1 MFAGL
6 YILFFIAAGLVLAKA
21 GTWTVKSLLRIA
33 DFLNWK
39 KIIVASL
46 LMGFVS
52 SMPELFVGI
61 TAALSEKP
69 ELSFGNVIGSNI
81 ILLTLIIGVAVLFG
95 GRIKVKGKAIQRSL
109 SFACLYAFLP
119 LLLMLDGEASRADGA
134 ILIIA
139 LVFYF
144 RELMSSQRRFRKTF
158 LDEREGESEKPI
170 REFKLFFKDLG
181 IFLSSFGF
189 MVFSAWALVFS
200 AGRITQQFNL
210 PLVLLGI
217 LGIAL
222 GTSLPELSFGIRSVI
237 MKQKEMVLGNIFGSI
252 VANSTLVLGITCLIS
267 PFRTYHFFPSYLSG
281 FIFTGVAVLAFLFF
295 SKTSKEIT
303 KKEAKAL
310 LFFYVLFLIVQFWVK

>member
-1 MFAGL
+1 MFVGL
-6 YILFFIAAGLVLAKA
+6 HILFFILAGLALAKA
-21 GTWTVKSLLRIA
+21 GAWTVKSLVHIA

-39 KIIVASL
+39 KVIVASL

-52 SMPELFVGI
+52 SMPELFVGV
-61 TAALSEKP
+61 TAALSGKS

-81 ILLTLIIGVAVLFG
+81 VLLTLVIGAAVLFG
-95 GRIKVKGKAIQRSL
+95 GRIKLRGKVIQRSL

-119 LLLMLDGEASRADGA
+119 LLLMLDGEASRADGV

-144 RELMSSQRRFRKTF
+144 RELMSRQRRFRKTF
-158 LDEREGESEKPI
+158 LDEEEEESEKPV
-170 REFKLFFKDLG
+170 REFKSFFKDLG
-181 IFLSSFGF
+181 VFIFAFGLMLCSSWAI
-189 MVFSAWALVFS
+189 VFF

-210 PLVLLGI
+210 PLVLIGI

-222 GTSLPELSFGIRSVI
+222 ATSLPELSFGIRSVI

-267 PFRTYHFFPSYLSG
+267 PFRIYHSFPLYLSG
-281 FIFTGVAVLAFLFF
+281 FIFSGVAVLAFFFF
-295 SKTSKEIT
+295 SKTGKEIT
-303 KKEAKAL
+303 KKEAVVL
-310 LFFYVLFLIVQFWVK
+310 LFLYVLFLIVQLWVK